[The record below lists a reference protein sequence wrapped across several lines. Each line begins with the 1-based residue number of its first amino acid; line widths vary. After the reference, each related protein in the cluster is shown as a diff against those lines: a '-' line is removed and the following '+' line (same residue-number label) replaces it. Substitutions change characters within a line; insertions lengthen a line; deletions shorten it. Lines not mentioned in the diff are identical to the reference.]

1 MPDVF
6 IPYSRRDQPFVRRLH
21 DRLAKDSRD
30 VWVDWED
37 IPPTAKW
44 WSEIGV
50 QARAVRF
57 DDVRPGR

>member
-6 IPYSRRDQPFVRRLH
+6 ISYSRRDQPFVRRL
-21 DRLAKDSRD
+21 
-30 VWVDWED
+30 DWED

-57 DDVRPGR
+57 DDVRPSR